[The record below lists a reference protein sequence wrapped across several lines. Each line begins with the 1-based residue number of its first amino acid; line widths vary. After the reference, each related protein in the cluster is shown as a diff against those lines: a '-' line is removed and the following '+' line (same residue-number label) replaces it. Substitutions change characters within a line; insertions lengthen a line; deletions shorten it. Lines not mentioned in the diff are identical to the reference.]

1 MIADTSNFLIP
12 NGTLIVEIVAFLIV
26 LYIIGKKVLPFVNK
40 AIEDRQVQIRDS
52 LQAAEKAREEA
63 DETRSQ
69 REGILDEAR
78 QQAREI
84 VSQANR
90 TADQSRADGQ
100 VRGQQEYD
108 RLVGSAEAEIA
119 LARQRALDELTS
131 RIGTLVLS
139 VARQVIER
147 EIDAQRHRGLIDEA
161 VSAIRAEATASGGG
175 SSGSGSSGSGSG
187 TETAPDAP
195 SGS

>member
-1 MIADTSNFLIP
+1 MP
-12 NGTLIVEIVAFLIV
+12 Q
-26 LYIIGKKVLPFVNK
+26 
-40 AIEDRQVQIRDS
+40 RQR
-52 LQAAEKAREEA
+52 
-63 DETRSQ
+63 
-69 REGILDEAR
+69 ILDEAR

-100 VRGQQEYD
+100 ARGQQEYD
-108 RLVGSAEAEIA
+108 RLVASAEAEIA

-131 RIGTLVLS
+131 RIGALVLS

-161 VSAIRAEATASGGG
+161 VVGTAGRASSRRISRSAQRAPRPA
-175 SSGSGSSGSGSG
+175 
-187 TETAPDAP
+187 
-195 SGS
+195 